1 MSFRIPHFWEP
12 EETVGS
18 LWHDTVDK
26 LDAEPAFAQAAVA
39 FEAVKAS
46 VGLMFRAL
54 GGPEGAE
61 ILPLANSVSQHRL
74 SVKRRL
80 SRDVD
85 HVTRARYDGEKLTLP
100 AQIALFEE
108 PEVARAL
115 YLWLAALASQI
126 EPPGDDLADPF
137 ARDIQALRL
146 IHRAEQRLLSRYPGA
161 CALRAMLAP
170 EILALR
176 PKADLPPRE
185 AKLEAAIRTLL
196 GEAGEANEV
205 LSAILGEGDL
215 SAFVADDDYHP
226 FRPVA
231 LWPELAAPT
240 APDSSAQDDNPQH
253 GGNSSEGSE
262 KTLKAKRRQ
271 SDQAQRRDSLILHR
285 FESIMSWVEFLNI
298 NRAVEDEDEDIA
310 RKAADDLDEVSLA
323 KHSKSA
329 KTKLKFHLDLAP
341 RDIDRTR
348 LIGEQT
354 YPEWDWKQAAYLP
367 AHAHVEERLA
377 EEGDDAAL
385 DVPRTRRRIA
395 AVKRQFEALRPRR
408 RIVPRQPEGFDL
420 DMDEVVRAHC
430 DTLASGEGS
439 DRLYRAIANNERDLA
454 VSVLIDISRSTESAV
469 GGRPV
474 IAIERE
480 ALVALIGGI
489 EACGDAMSVHAFS
502 SLRRNRVMV
511 EKVKDFDE
519 ANGPT
524 IRRRVM
530 GLTPRFYT
538 RLGAALRHVSAHLA
552 QRSAQRRLLLIIT
565 DGKPNDLDHYEG
577 RHGIEDTRRAI
588 LEARRLGQSVFA
600 VTVDSKAGDYLPYL
614 FGQNG
619 FAVVPHA
626 EKLIEALPQLY
637 RHVAA

>member
-1 MSFRIPHFWEP
+1 MKFRIPHFWEP

-18 LWHDTVDK
+18 LWHDSVDG
-26 LDAEPAFAQAAVA
+26 LGAEPGFEDAAVPY
-39 FEAVKAS
+39 EDIKAS
-46 VGLMFRAL
+46 VGLLFRAL
-54 GGPEGAE
+54 GGPVGTE
-61 ILPLANSVSQHRL
+61 ILPLANTVSQHRL
-74 SVKRRL
+74 SAKRRL
-80 SRDVD
+80 SRDID
-85 HVTRARYDGEKLTLP
+85 HVTRARYDGEKLILP
-100 AQIALFEE
+100 ARIALFSE
-108 PEVARAL
+108 PDRARAL
-115 YLWLAALASQI
+115 YLWLAALASNI
-126 EPPGDDLADPF
+126 EVPGEELADPY
-137 ARDIQALRL
+137 ARDIMNLRL
-146 IHRAEQRLLSRYPGA
+146 VHQAEARLLALYPGA
-161 CALRAMLAP
+161 VALRTMLAP
-170 EILALR
+170 AILAFR
-176 PKADLPPRE
+176 PPADLPPRE
-185 AKLEAAIRTLL
+185 ALVDSAIRIML
-196 GEAGEANEV
+196 GAPGVENEV
-205 LSAILGEGDL
+205 LRAILSDADL
-215 SAFVADDDYHP
+215 SGFVADEDYQP

-231 LWPELAAPT
+231 LWPELAAPA
-240 APDSSAQDDNPQH
+240 APDASARDDNPQH
-253 GGNSSEGSE
+253 GGNSSEGTD
-262 KTLKAKRRQ
+262 KTLKAKRRA
-271 SDQAQRRDSLILHR
+271 SDQAQRRDSMILHR

-298 NRAVEDEDEDIA
+298 NRSVEDEEEDTA
-310 RKAADDLDEVSLA
+310 KKAAEDLDEVSLA

-341 RDIDRTR
+341 RDIDRAR

-354 YPEWDWKQAAYLP
+354 YPEWDWKQASYLP
-367 AHAHVEERLA
+367 DHAKVEERLA
-377 EEGDDAAL
+377 EEGDDSAL

-408 RIVPRQPEGFDL
+408 RIVDRQPDGFDL
-420 DMDEVVRAHC
+420 DLDEVVRSQC
-430 DTLASGEGS
+430 DLKASGEGS
-439 DRLYRAIANNERDLA
+439 ERLYRAITNNERDLA

-502 SLRRNRVMV
+502 SLRRDRVMV
-511 EKVKDFDE
+511 EKIKDFDE
-519 ANGPT
+519 TNSPT

-530 GLTPRFYT
+530 GLTPRYYT

-552 QRSAQRRLLLIIT
+552 KRTAQRRLLLIIT

-577 RHGIEDTRRAI
+577 RHGIEDTRRAV

-600 VTVDSKAGDYLPYL
+600 ITVDAKAGDYVPYL

-619 FAVVPHA
+619 FAVIPHA